1 MSSNTENA
9 LYRTSDI
16 AAVDIVKAVEDV
28 IQNNKTLKEEVI
40 EALKLLS
47 ARAEGLVIE
56 LVKDEMWSTGAKIVG
71 RGIIIVSGVVS
82 IFLLSAGGVGAGIG
96 IGGIVV
102 GYAVVAGSKAYEMK
116 CSREH
121 ANKLK
126 EISDKVEA
134 EVKRYEE
141 SQRKVFAVL
150 GHLGAFDAKQR
161 FAVNLKGIR
170 DIVERAE
177 EEALEAGT
185 EMLFPNID
193 GVLSKLKSCYTSL
206 SEDQK
211 GRLNAEDFLLT
222 MSSLT
227 KGASMP
233 SGPGLGEVGTA
244 VGSVIGDAVGAAP
257 WFEFVHG
264 LNILINAGLI
274 FTDIKKFWE
283 LNKMRK
289 AWNKGGDA
297 KIEMLEKEKKKFEKE
312 MSMKDLIDKI
322 RDQILEKG
330 Y

>member
-9 LYRTSDI
+9 LCRTSDI
-16 AAVDIVKAVEDV
+16 ARVDIVKAVEDV
-28 IQNNKTLKEEVI
+28 IQDNKTLKEEVI

-56 LVKDEMWSTGAKIVG
+56 LVKDDMWSTGAKIVG

-134 EVKRYEE
+134 EVNRYEE
-141 SQRKVFAVL
+141 SQRKVFVVL
-150 GHLGAFDAKQR
+150 GHLGAFDAKQK
-161 FAVNLKGIR
+161 FAVNLEAIR
-170 DIVERAE
+170 DIVQRAE
-177 EEALEAGT
+177 KEADIF
-185 EMLFPNID
+185 FPNID
-193 GVLSKLKSCYTSL
+193 GVISKLKACYTSL

-257 WFEFVHG
+257 WFEFVHS
-264 LNILINAGLI
+264 LNIIINTGFI

-289 AWNKGGDA
+289 AWNEGGDA
-297 KIEMLEKEKKKFEKE
+297 KIDMLEKEKFEKE

>member
-1 MSSNTENA
+1 MR
-9 LYRTSDI
+9 RTVNCI
-16 AAVDIVKAVEDV
+16 KARVLKVIVK
-28 IQNNKTLKEEVI
+28 I
-40 EALKLLS
+40 
-47 ARAEGLVIE
+47 
-56 LVKDEMWSTGAKIVG
+56 
-71 RGIIIVSGVVS
+71 
-82 IFLLSAGGVGAGIG
+82 
-96 IGGIVV
+96 
-102 GYAVVAGSKAYEMK
+102 
-116 CSREH
+116 
-121 ANKLK
+121 
-126 EISDKVEA
+126 
-134 EVKRYEE
+134 
-141 SQRKVFAVL
+141 
-150 GHLGAFDAKQR
+150 
-161 FAVNLKGIR
+161 NLKG
-170 DIVERAE
+170 AE

-233 SGPGLGEVGTA
+233 SGPGLGEVVTA

-322 RDQILEKG
+322 RDQISKKG